1 MNGQVSTGENDV
13 NPSFFQEYK
22 LKLEK
27 LYDKFY
33 TQTGAELAKQ
43 RQKAAVEYYHNL
55 LAEVSE
61 GYEQGNKEL
70 LKFLAV

>member
-1 MNGQVSTGENDV
+1 MKRMDLLRTAWIG
-13 NPSFFQEYK
+13 
-22 LKLEK
+22 
-27 LYDKFY
+27 FY

-55 LAEVSE
+55 LTEVSE

-70 LKFLAV
+70 LKFMAV